1 MSHLIL
7 LPIRYCT
14 ASPFSRIPMERASDN
29 ALYPQSELDEA
40 DPWAHCPATMAPY
53 TQSQSQ
59 GIAWSYANEPA
70 FDPASH
76 TQTGASMSSHAAAQD
91 SGYAHDGYGL
101 HSQGLS
107 HDDWAAASSSSA
119 QQLGYQTMDHAGGL
133 YGQATLSNF
142 HMSNPGGA
150 MPPDSHS
157 PPPLH
162 AAPDAASAFPAG
174 FPESS
179 GSVDTATDDRF
190 TCPVCFERKG
200 AARDVR
206 RHLWV
211 RHPEYASQNQVRSEK
226 VSCPYPGCRHTG
238 RKDNVNRHMRT
249 KHGDTFS

>member
-1 MSHLIL
+1 MDRS
-7 LPIRYCT
+7 
-14 ASPFSRIPMERASDN
+14 SDN

-40 DPWAHCPATMAPY
+40 NPWPHCPATMAPY

-59 GIAWSYANEPA
+59 GIAWSYADEPT

-76 TQTGASMSSHAAAQD
+76 GQTGASMSSHTGVHD
-91 SGYAHDGYGL
+91 PGYAHDGFGL
-101 HSQGLS
+101 HSQGLA
-107 HDDWAAASSSSA
+107 HDDWAAAASSSSSSA
-119 QQLGYQTMDHAGGL
+119 PPLGYQTMNHVGGL
-133 YGQATLSNF
+133 YGQATLPNF
-142 HMSNPGGA
+142 HMSNPSGV
-150 MPPDSHS
+150 MPPESDS
-157 PPPLH
+157 PPYMPN
-162 AAPDAASAFPAG
+162 AASAFPAAI
-174 FPESS
+174 PESS

-249 KHGDTFS
+249 RHGDSFS